1 MTKYLAT
8 FGKPRYIG
16 AFDTD
21 FLLKKAEQAVVSSA
35 RGMELSLIIGES
47 DSEKVEGCKK
57 RVLGAPTDP
66 QAKGGEPPF
75 QEIEFIRAANEE
87 DLNTRRGQEEEEE
100 KILVAARQMLREHK
114 LPIKLVDAEYLLD
127 GKKLFFYFTAEQRI
141 DFRAYVRDLARVFK
155 TRIEMRQ
162 IGVRDEAKVVKG
174 LSPCGMP
181 CCCSYWLERFEPIC
195 IKMVKEQNLALNPS
209 KISGI
214 CGRLMCCMAYE
225 HEIYRELWK
234 DLPNPGTKIK
244 TPGTSYIVSGV
255 DIPSNSVRIFH
266 PEKGEFLVKIEDF
279 ENFRTCVEE
288 GKSWENEQPENFVE
302 DIQIKPET
310 PEKKKTK
317 LEILTK
323 AYSEDVIEESESKGG
338 NAHSEQKES
347 GKRKTGKKRRRSSRK
362 SNNKTDRNKPS
373 SAESSKE
380 SEEKQKTDKK
390 EKRKIKSGK
399 WKKKR
404 INPDRKNSKA
414 DEKNKGNA

>member
-1 MTKYLAT
+1 LTIYLAT

-16 AFDTD
+16 ALNTD
-21 FLLKKAEQAVVSSA
+21 FLLKKAEQVVVSSA
-35 RGMELSLIIGES
+35 RGMELSLIIGPSE
-47 DSEKVEGCKK
+47 SEKVEDCRK

-75 QEIEFIRAANEE
+75 QEIEFIRTATEE
-87 DLNTRRGQEEEEE
+87 DLNTRKEQEEEEE

-114 LPIKLVDAEYLLD
+114 LLMKLVDVEYLLD
-127 GKKLFFYFTAEQRI
+127 GKKLFFYFTADQRI

-225 HEIYRELWK
+225 HEMYRELWK

-244 TPGTSYIVSGV
+244 TPETSYIVSGV
-255 DIPSNSVRIFH
+255 DIRSNSVRIFH
-266 PEKGEFLVKIEDF
+266 PEKGEFLVEIEDF

-288 GKSWENEQPENFVE
+288 GKSWENEQLENFVE
-302 DIQIKPET
+302 EKEIKSET
-310 PEKKKTK
+310 PENKKTK

-323 AYSEDVIEESESKGG
+323 AYSEEVTEESESKGESTL
-338 NAHSEQKES
+338 AEQKES
-347 GKRKTGKKRRRSSRK
+347 DKRKTGKKHRRFSRK
-362 SNNKTDRNKPS
+362 SKNKTARKKPS

-380 SEEKQKTDKK
+380 SEEKQKTEKK

-399 WKKKR
+399 WKKQKR
-404 INPDRKNSKA
+404 INPERENSQA
-414 DEKNKGNA
+414 DEKNK